1 MDKIR
6 VAPRVSNGLKINKAV
21 VIIKAS
27 ISLLNRFIIKLSI
40 SATISPSLII
50 LDIFLE
56 ECDFKKSSHPSER
69 KCFKREVFILAPISP
84 LNILMR
90 LIEIVEIT
98 IVSKEYE
105 MMSPA
110 NKKRTVSSE
119 SLSKFKRRA
128 TNSTS
133 SKAALRFSRF
143 KTKNAIAASPPT
155 SIRATRVRDS
165 DMNSNLLKSLLER
178 TDLKLLIKFNIPY
191 KVDDGGIII
200 SIDLFIDIF

>member
-6 VAPRVSNGLKINKAV
+6 VRPRVTNGLKINKAV

-27 ISLLNRFIIKLSI
+27 ISLLNRFIIKLII

-56 ECDFKKSSHPSER
+56 EFDFKKSSHPSER

-98 IVSKEYE
+98 IESKEYE

-133 SKAALRFSRF
+133 SKASLRFSRF

-178 TDLKLLIKFNIPY
+178 TDFKLLIKFN
-191 KVDDGGIII
+191 K
-200 SIDLFIDIF
+200 S